1 MKNEWKNI
9 AGMLFLPIGIIAL
22 IGLLIAL
29 DIKAIYKMTGE
40 KR

>member
-1 MKNEWKNI
+1 MNNNWKNI
-9 AGMLFLPIGIIAL
+9 LGILILPFSIIAL